1 MKQDNRDVVL
11 KVITEWTQYETIM
24 NWDVGCD
31 EIIRQLTCIL
41 KGMTFSTQNIT
52 LALREVADEIDED
65 MELYNDKNERLDYG
79 TTN

>member
-1 MKQDNRDVVL
+1 
-11 KVITEWTQYETIM
+11 
-24 NWDVGCD
+24 
-31 EIIRQLTCIL
+31 
-41 KGMTFSTQNIT
+41 MTFSTQNIT